1 MQRRR
6 FLATAVLLAG
16 SGLIRHAGAG
26 EADLFPVVETEH
38 GRVRGVT
45 SGGIAVFK
53 GLRYGASTAG
63 RNRFLPPQPVPKWS
77 GVRDAFDYGNI
88 APQIPADRSRSVYAD
103 LILNDLQPGG
113 MGEDCLVLNLWT
125 PQPTAASKRP
135 VLVRFHGGGFY
146 GGSSNSPGGD
156 GEMLARFGDCVVIT
170 VNHRLSALG
179 YLYLGDE
186 GEFADS
192 GAAGMQDL
200 VAALQW
206 VSRNVAAFGGDP
218 GRVLIFGQSGGGAK
232 VSHLLAMPQAQGLYH
247 SAGVMSGSR
256 LAAMTR
262 EAAVEPADKLL
273 ARLGLTRKDIRKLQQ
288 VPFTTLL
295 AAQAEVEANERARGE
310 APRSFA
316 PVMGQAIPR
325 HPFEPD
331 APSMSA
337 KVPLI
342 VSTVLDERTY
352 RESNFDMTWDQVRK
366 VLDRL
371 AGADAGKVLAMYR
384 NEDPAATAYIINAR
398 IITDTSFRR
407 GAYTMADRKAVQ
419 AAAGG
424 APVWSYLWTVPAP
437 AFGGRYG
444 ATHGVDVSPSMH
456 DIRFPLVGQSRQ
468 SLRLADQI
476 ASIWVA
482 MATKG
487 DPNNPYI
494 PAWPAYD
501 TTHRS
506 TLVFGEPTN
515 VVNDP
520 RREFREYW
528 AAVRQPQA
536 GERSKEVHKGAQKS
550 T

>member
-1 MQRRR
+1 MQRRH
-6 FLATAVLLAG
+6 FLLGTGALAATTL
-16 SGLIRHAGAG
+16 SGFARSATP
-26 EADLFPVVETEH
+26 DLFPVVETEH
-38 GRVRGVT
+38 GKVRGVR

-53 GLRYGASTAG
+53 GLRYGADTGG

-77 GVRDAFDYGNI
+77 GIRDAFDYGNI

-125 PQPTAASKRP
+125 PHPDRSSKRP
-135 VLVRFHGGGFY
+135 VIVRFHGGGFY

-200 VAALQW
+200 VAALRW

-218 GRVLIFGQSGGGAK
+218 DRVLIFGQSGGGAK
-232 VSHLLAMPQAQGLYH
+232 VSHLLAMPQAQGLYQR
-247 SAGVMSGSR
+247 AGVMSGSR
-256 LAAMTR
+256 LTAMTR
-262 EAAVEPADKLL
+262 ETAVEPADRLL
-273 ARLGLTRKDIRKLQQ
+273 SKLGLTRRDIRKLQQ

-295 AAQAEVEANERARGE
+295 SAQAEVEASERSRGE

-316 PVMGQAIPR
+316 PVMGQSIPR
-325 HPFEPD
+325 HPFDPD
-331 APSMSA
+331 APAMSA
-337 KVPLI
+337 GVPLI

-352 RESNFDMTWDQVRK
+352 RESNFDMTWDQVKK

-371 AGADAGKVLAMYR
+371 VGADADKVLAMYR
-384 NEDPAATAYIINAR
+384 DEDSAASPYIIHAR
-398 IITDTSFRR
+398 VITDTSFRR
-407 GAYTMADRKAVQ
+407 GAYTMADRKAAQ

-424 APVWSYLWTVPAP
+424 SPVWSYLWTTPAA

-444 ATHGVDVSPSMH
+444 ATHGVDVSPSMY
-456 DIRFPLVGQSRQ
+456 DVRFPLSGQTAQ
-468 SLRLADQI
+468 SLRLAGEI
-476 ASIWVA
+476 ASVWVA
-482 MATKG
+482 MAEKG
-487 DPNNPYI
+487 HPDNRRLPH
-494 PAWPAYD
+494 WPAYD
-501 TTHRS
+501 TATRA
-506 TLVFGEPTN
+506 TMVFGSPSN

-520 RREFREYW
+520 RKEFREYW
-528 AAVRQPQA
+528 AQRAASR
-536 GERSKEVHKGAQKS
+536 GA
-550 T
+550 

>member
-1 MQRRR
+1 MQRRL
-6 FLATAVLLAG
+6 FLA
-16 SGLIRHAGAG
+16 SAGAAVAAG
-26 EADLFPVVETEH
+26 FTRLSFGATPELFPIVETEH
-38 GRVRGVT
+38 GKVRGIT

-53 GLRYGASTAG
+53 GLRYGADTSG
-63 RNRFLPPQPVPKWS
+63 RNRFMPPQPVVKWA

-125 PQPTAASKRP
+125 PQPNASGKRP
-135 VLVRFHGGGFY
+135 VIVRFHGGGFY

-170 VNHRLSALG
+170 VNHRLSSLG
-179 YLYLGDE
+179 YLYLGDD
-186 GEFADS
+186 GDFADS
-192 GAAGMQDL
+192 GSVGMQDL
-200 VAALQW
+200 VAALRW
-206 VSRNVAAFGGDP
+206 VSRNVEAFGGDP

-232 VSHLLAMPQAQGLYH
+232 VSHLLAMPDAQGLYR

-256 LAAMTR
+256 LVAMTR

-273 ARLGLTRKDIRKLQQ
+273 NKLGLTRRDIRKLQQ

-295 AAQAEVEANERARGE
+295 AAQAEVEASERSRGE

-316 PVMGQAIPR
+316 PVMGRAIPR
-325 HPFEPD
+325 HPFDPD
-331 APSMSA
+331 APAMSSN
-337 KVPLI
+337 VPLI

-352 RESNFDMTWDQVRK
+352 RESNFAMTWENVRK
-366 VLDRL
+366 TLERL
-371 AGADAGKVLAMYR
+371 AGGDAEKVLAMYR
-384 NEDPAATAYIINAR
+384 NEDPAATPFIVNAR

-407 GAYTMADRKAVQ
+407 GAYAMADRKAAQ

-424 APVWSYLWTVPAP
+424 APVWTYLWTVPAA

-456 DIRFPLVGQSRQ
+456 DIRFPLSGQTAQ

-482 MATKG
+482 MAANG
-487 DPNNPYI
+487 NPNNPRI
-494 PAWPAYD
+494 PQWQPYD
-501 TTHRS
+501 TSTRA

-520 RREFREYW
+520 RKEFREYW
-528 AAVRQPQA
+528 ATRAA
-536 GERSKEVHKGAQKS
+536 NA
-550 T
+550 